1 MDSINFISINKK
13 DNSSFFSNKNYKRY
27 FIKIYFLLLFFL
39 YLSFIFFIFNL
50 KNYKF
55 IRNKKIYFDNKTFI
69 KNKTTEEYM
78 KNLDKINIINYN
90 QNILQVYKEKQNN
103 FCENPDKYY
112 NHQWEDLIGL
122 TNFSFKNISYQIY
135 VYKKY
140 DNYMSKGIIRSGQYE
155 SKHMSNFLEALK
167 YYSKVNKITNN
178 KDIFILDIGGNIGT
192 YPSFLAKFG
201 YSILTFEAS
210 PRNYYILNKNYCHI
224 NKGSNIFIINKGIS
238 NIEKKCNY
246 FSQIDGIGN
255 GILLCD
261 EKKNL
266 IKIAGFYFN
275 KTYEVTLTKLSSFL
289 PYLSNKNIAIIKL
302 DIEGGE
308 GKAIEGGIELI
319 IKYHVPYIFSE
330 YNPNM
335 LKRHGTNP
343 IKFLQLFINNGYKI
357 SLKGFLSKS
366 YVSIDKVKNAGNLYF
381 IYNGIQ

>member
-167 YYSKVNKITNN
+167 
-178 KDIFILDIGGNIGT
+178 
-192 YPSFLAKFG
+192 
-201 YSILTFEAS
+201 
-210 PRNYYILNKNYCHI
+210 
-224 NKGSNIFIINKGIS
+224 
-238 NIEKKCNY
+238 
-246 FSQIDGIGN
+246 
-255 GILLCD
+255 
-261 EKKNL
+261 
-266 IKIAGFYFN
+266 
-275 KTYEVTLTKLSSFL
+275 
-289 PYLSNKNIAIIKL
+289 
-302 DIEGGE
+302 
-308 GKAIEGGIELI
+308 
-319 IKYHVPYIFSE
+319 
-330 YNPNM
+330 
-335 LKRHGTNP
+335 
-343 IKFLQLFINNGYKI
+343 
-357 SLKGFLSKS
+357 
-366 YVSIDKVKNAGNLYF
+366 
-381 IYNGIQ
+381 

>member
-1 MDSINFISINKK
+1 
-13 DNSSFFSNKNYKRY
+13 
-27 FIKIYFLLLFFL
+27 
-39 YLSFIFFIFNL
+39 
-50 KNYKF
+50 
-55 IRNKKIYFDNKTFI
+55 
-69 KNKTTEEYM
+69 M